1 MTDQISIRKV
11 FEGPAS
17 RKQMFSLFD
26 RHAKRPT
33 RGHDEPTA
41 LYTGEWFEI
50 SEAEHD
56 YMFEILPPLWIR
68 GSIFAM
74 REFMT
79 GSVTSVFFAL
89 RIDGALRHFHGY
101 CDLSDRGSVEAMR
114 LAIIDR
120 ESRPV
125 RAMTRE
131 ERLEHIWSSTAEAYR
146 GYAGDR
152 WPRALQG
159 ERTVMIW
166 SNGKGTILKLL
177 NDLTDD
183 EIAAKLPVQF
193 RQLPDAVAA

>member
-1 MTDQISIRKV
+1 MSDQISIRKV
-11 FEGPAS
+11 FEGPAT

-26 RHAKRPT
+26 RHAKRPS
-33 RGHDEPTA
+33 RGQDEPA
-41 LYTGEWFEI
+41 SLYAGEWFEV

-101 CDLSDRGSVEAMR
+101 CDLSDRGSIEAMR
-114 LAIIDR
+114 IAIIDR

-125 RAMTRE
+125 RAMT
-131 ERLEHIWSSTAEAYR
+131 A
-146 GYAGDR
+146 
-152 WPRALQG
+152 
-159 ERTVMIW
+159 M
-166 SNGKGTILKLL
+166 SN
-177 NDLTDD
+177 
-183 EIAAKLPVQF
+183 
-193 RQLPDAVAA
+193 